1 MTLIAYAFSKLQT
14 GKNLV
19 KQMFKKPRFGTPL
32 DSQHVKGSQ
41 TLAKSETT
49 HFYHIFHQF

>member
-1 MTLIAYAFSKLQT
+1 MTLIAYVFSKLQT

-32 DSQHVKGSQ
+32 DSQHLKGSQ